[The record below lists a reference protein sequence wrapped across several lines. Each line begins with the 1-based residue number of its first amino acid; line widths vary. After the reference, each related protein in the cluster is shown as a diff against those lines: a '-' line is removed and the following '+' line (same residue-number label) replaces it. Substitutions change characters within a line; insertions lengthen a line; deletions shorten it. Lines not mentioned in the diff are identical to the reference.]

1 MITEKLLDIPYPV
14 VQRVAV
20 YNTLVIGIL
29 TKQVESDPSLAE
41 ASIKEV
47 LDGNTLKAVGVS
59 LSDNSTVGN
68 LLADMLALNK
78 LLAALA
84 TA

>member
-1 MITEKLLDIPYPV
+1 MNTERLLNIPYPV
-14 VQRVAV
+14 IHRVAV

-29 TKQVESDPSLAE
+29 TKQVEADPSLVE

-47 LDGNTLKAVGVS
+47 LDDNTLKAVDVS
-59 LSDNSTVGN
+59 LSDDSTVGN

-84 TA
+84 TT